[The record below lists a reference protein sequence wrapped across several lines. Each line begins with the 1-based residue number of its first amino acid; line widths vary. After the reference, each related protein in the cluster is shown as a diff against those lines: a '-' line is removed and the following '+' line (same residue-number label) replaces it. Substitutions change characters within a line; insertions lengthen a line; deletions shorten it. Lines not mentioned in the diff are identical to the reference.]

1 MRGPYKVQLR
11 TEFTMPILF
20 EFDAIGHTHAVPRLE
35 AKNRRER
42 FLCAQPSTWYILD
55 HMKHRAESHITER
68 RSAGRADALAPV
80 WLLGGGLDHL
90 DVGQR
95 LLGRDAGRPAVVLA
109 EGGPVDLRRDEAV
122 DLAHVAGEAR
132 VGRGRAWLGLGLG
145 FGLGVRVRG

>member
-1 MRGPYKVQLR
+1 MDNR
-11 TEFTMPILF
+11 TEYPPKI
-20 EFDAIGHTHAVPRLE
+20 EFDAIDTHTQSHDL
-35 AKNRRER
+35 KLKTLNRRER
-42 FLCAQPSTWYILD
+42 FLCAQPSTFRGHTRL
-55 HMKHRAESHITER
+55 HTSCRVTQPCTER